1 MNISRVSTL
10 VYLDTMIVF
19 IGALV
24 WTGLPL
30 YFFEMTGSYFYAGSM
45 YLIGGFSFILSN
57 IVSNYLFKVFLDTQ
71 QNFSSPHCL
80 S

>member
-1 MNISRVSTL
+1 MNIRNVNTF

-30 YFFEMTGSYFYAGSM
+30 YFFEMTGSYFYSGS
-45 YLIGGFSFILSN
+45 L
-57 IVSNYLFKVFLDTQ
+57 T
-71 QNFSSPHCL
+71 
-80 S
+80 